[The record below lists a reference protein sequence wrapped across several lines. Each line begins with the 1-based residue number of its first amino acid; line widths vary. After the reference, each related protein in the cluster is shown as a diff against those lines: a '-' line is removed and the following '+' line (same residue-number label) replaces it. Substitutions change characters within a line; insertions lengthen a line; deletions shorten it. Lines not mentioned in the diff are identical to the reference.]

1 MQRQSLVADHV
12 SPPREEQRSRI
23 TGQKIYRTMVQ
34 VHLWIG
40 VLFSA
45 VLLVISITGILLNH
59 KTELGLMP
67 DVSSKPTADFPQ
79 ALPLPELSR
88 IALEAAGETKGVAA
102 IDRMDVRPKKGLV
115 KVRLRDPSTT
125 EVTVDIYTGKVL
137 HTGARSDVFMEK
149 LHSGELL
156 GDRWILLSDAGAAIC
171 ILLILTGYWQWIWPR
186 LRK

>member
-1 MQRQSLVADHV
+1 MQQQSLVADRV

-59 KTELGLMP
+59 KTALGLMP
-67 DVSSKPTADFPQ
+67 EVSNKRSADFPR

-102 IDRMDVRPKKGLV
+102 IDRMDVRPKNGLV
-115 KVRLRDPSTT
+115 KVRLRDRSTT
-125 EVTVDIYTGKVL
+125 EVTVDIYTGQVL
-137 HTGARSDVFMEK
+137 HMGARSDVFMEK
-149 LHSGELL
+149 LHSPESFL
-156 GDRWILLSDAGAAIC
+156 GTVGFF
-171 ILLILTGYWQWIWPR
+171 
-186 LRK
+186 